1 MLKRLIQHA
10 VMLILAVGIFESP
23 TSAAIRGGFG
33 HIGGLGGAHFGG
45 YGGPRLGGFGGPHM
59 AAFGGIGRPVFGGPV
74 GGWHHRH
81 GGGAILIGGLW
92 VDPLWDWDPYWYDAA
107 YYPAPVYAAAQTCEH
122 VTVKRH
128 RHHRVVVEHIDECW

>member
-33 HIGGLGGAHFGG
+33 HIGGLGGFA
-45 YGGPRLGGFGGPHM
+45 GPHM
-59 AAFGGIGRPVFGGPV
+59 AAFGGIGRPVFGGPA

-92 VDPLWDWDPYWYDAA
+92 VDPLWDWDPY
-107 YYPAPVYAAAQTCEH
+107 
-122 VTVKRH
+122 
-128 RHHRVVVEHIDECW
+128 